1 MANEMAIKTA
11 EVALDTIIEGGYIEK
26 IDEKITGLFV
36 DNAMNL
42 ILEKIPKPDESS
54 KKRLY

>member
-1 MANEMAIKTA
+1 MENKF
-11 EVALDTIIEGGYIEK
+11 EK

-42 ILEKIPKPDESS
+42 ILEKKNNV
-54 KKRLY
+54 